1 MNPSGPATPLHP
13 DVPVVLD
20 RTYFSSNVAGRR
32 SGSTYHLGFG
42 VNGQA
47 QTTCKRAGWPEFGCP
62 CLALRSLF
70 FLGGGGQGGG
80 GGGSQARLSIG
91 AAAGIAHRRCVAS
104 PAPPSHGP
112 GEGAIGA
119 AGWHLHSWQMRRIHF
134 RRQSGLLWP
143 LAAAHS
149 SYHFAIPR
157 P

>member
-70 FLGGGGQGGG
+70 FWEGGGGAVRPVYQLEQRPV
-80 GGGSQARLSIG
+80 SLTD
-91 AAAGIAHRRCVAS
+91 VAW
-104 PAPPSHGP
+104 PVPRPPSHEP
-112 GEGAIGA
+112 GEGGNWRRRLALAFLADA
-119 AGWHLHSWQMRRIHF
+119 AYPFS
-134 RRQSGLLWP
+134 
-143 LAAAHS
+143 AAVWSAVAVGCGS
-149 SYHFAIPR
+149 L
-157 P
+157 